1 MHRGNCGEAGI
12 TLTWAGK
19 EGNTDNPVA
28 FLPLVVLFWPTK
40 KTGKGTNMYLKVKR
54 LLDIIFSFICLI
66 VLLPIFVLLV
76 IAIKLDSQGPIF
88 FVQTRMGKN
97 KRHFKMIK
105 FRTMKIDAPNEVPT
119 HLLGNPNKWLTKVGR
134 FLRRTSLDE
143 LPQIWNILIG

>member
-1 MHRGNCGEAGI
+1 
-12 TLTWAGK
+12 
-19 EGNTDNPVA
+19 
-28 FLPLVVLFWPTK
+28 
-40 KTGKGTNMYLKVKR
+40 MYLKVKR